1 MGQSSSTP
9 SRNERASSS
18 SSSPHSSPNVN
29 SNSRSFPHDPMARS
43 ASPRHPSS
51 QPSSLQSP
59 SPSSPS
65 LPPPSST
72 SRVLRSVT
80 ERRRRTNLFSSFYP
94 LLSRSSSSTTTNN
107 NNNNNNNNSNNGSS
121 SPEAT
126 TSEIPAS
133 NPSSLVRSTRTPPP
147 VPSGRTPRGLH
158 RVQRLHDEP
167 IRSYHSS
174 RASSLVAVPSPD
186 RTERVENMDVDP
198 VSGPL
203 PPPST
208 AQSDVIMAPSHP
220 TESTVSNPSATP
232 TEPFDTTNTHAFESL
247 LVGLSNP
254 RGTSISSSLLPIR
267 PDSDDEDFYNR
278 EDQDFSRPGRQP
290 SRGRPGPDLVADLIQ
305 HQFAQHES
313 STPYHP
319 ATTPRE
325 PTQTVAP
332 QQELN
337 NSDASVER
345 REPTEIPSAAQH
357 RRRLRSSSLRG
368 VMGFQ
373 PTGTVSDDPMSTITT
388 PDNSERTEATRPS
401 VDRAPFI
408 PSQLHFLTRLLTDIS
423 RGPEGE
429 GRDSPTGPD
438 VSSNSSST
446 QDDEATPPRRRPPT
460 TIRLIQVGGLGFG
473 RPRETG
479 SGVETTTTTGETTGE
494 TTEAGSTMT
503 GTTGTTGDTA
513 NGSTTGLNPST
524 GDGTAPGSGSEET
537 TGEGARLEEAMGEA
551 FIVFLSSPNTEP
563 ESETE
568 NTREG
573 RPRAPWV
580 VVSFS
585 GAYLS
590 SLMAGAVNEG
600 VSYEDLWMLSN
611 LIGPARPITTTQEA
625 INSAGFHVGQYEHEV
640 QGMRGCSTLG
650 DGSRCLVCMSEYEEG
665 EDMRALKCRHGF
677 HQECI
682 DKWLTT
688 GANKCPICRAAAVDS
703 ESEAP
708 VPEVGVEE

>member
-1 MGQSSSTP
+1 
-9 SRNERASSS
+9 
-18 SSSPHSSPNVN
+18 
-29 SNSRSFPHDPMARS
+29 
-43 ASPRHPSS
+43 
-51 QPSSLQSP
+51 
-59 SPSSPS
+59 
-65 LPPPSST
+65 
-72 SRVLRSVT
+72 
-80 ERRRRTNLFSSFYP
+80 
-94 LLSRSSSSTTTNN
+94 
-107 NNNNNNNNSNNGSS
+107 
-121 SPEAT
+121 
-126 TSEIPAS
+126 
-133 NPSSLVRSTRTPPP
+133 
-147 VPSGRTPRGLH
+147 
-158 RVQRLHDEP
+158 
-167 IRSYHSS
+167 
-174 RASSLVAVPSPD
+174 
-186 RTERVENMDVDP
+186 MDVDP
-198 VSGPL
+198 VPRPL
-203 PPPST
+203 PLPST
-208 AQSDVIMAPSHP
+208 AQSDVVMAPSHP
-220 TESTVSNPSATP
+220 TERSLPNPSTTP
-232 TEPFDTTNTHAFESL
+232 AESFDTTNTHAFENL

-267 PDSDDEDFYNR
+267 PDSDDEDVYNR
-278 EDQDFSRPGRQP
+278 EDQDFSRSGRQP

-305 HQFAQHES
+305 HQFAQHET
-313 STPYHP
+313 TPYHP

-325 PTQTVAP
+325 PMQTVEP

-337 NSDASVER
+337 NSTASVER

-373 PTGTVSDDPMSTITT
+373 PTGTVNDETMSTTT

-401 VDRAPFI
+401 VDRPPFM
-408 PSQLHFLTRLLTDIS
+408 PNQLHFLTRLLADIS
-423 RGPEGE
+423 RGLPEGE
-429 GRDSPTGPD
+429 GRDSPTGSD
-438 VSSNSSST
+438 VASNSANP
-446 QDDEATPPRRRPPT
+446 QDEATPPRRRHPT

-479 SGVETTTTTGETTGE
+479 GSVETTTAGETAGETTGE
-494 TTEAGSTMT
+494 TIETSSTMT
-503 GTTGTTGDTA
+503 DTTATTGDAT
-513 NGSTTGLNPST
+513 NGSTTGLNPS
-524 GDGTAPGSGSEET
+524 GGGSTAPGSGTEDAA
-537 TGEGARLEEAMGEA
+537 GEGARLEEAVGEA
-551 FIVFLSSPNTEP
+551 FIVFLSSPTTEP

-625 INSAGFHVGQYEHEV
+625 INSAGFHVGQFEHEV

-688 GANKCPICRAAAVDS
+688 GANKCPICRAAAVVSS

>member
-1 MGQSSSTP
+1 
-9 SRNERASSS
+9 
-18 SSSPHSSPNVN
+18 
-29 SNSRSFPHDPMARS
+29 
-43 ASPRHPSS
+43 
-51 QPSSLQSP
+51 
-59 SPSSPS
+59 
-65 LPPPSST
+65 
-72 SRVLRSVT
+72 
-80 ERRRRTNLFSSFYP
+80 
-94 LLSRSSSSTTTNN
+94 
-107 NNNNNNNNSNNGSS
+107 
-121 SPEAT
+121 
-126 TSEIPAS
+126 
-133 NPSSLVRSTRTPPP
+133 
-147 VPSGRTPRGLH
+147 
-158 RVQRLHDEP
+158 
-167 IRSYHSS
+167 
-174 RASSLVAVPSPD
+174 
-186 RTERVENMDVDP
+186 
-198 VSGPL
+198 
-203 PPPST
+203 
-208 AQSDVIMAPSHP
+208 MAPSHP
-220 TESTVSNPSATP
+220 TESPLSNPSATP

-278 EDQDFSRPGRQP
+278 EDQDFSRSGRHP

-325 PTQTVAP
+325 PMHTVEP

-337 NSDASVER
+337 NSTASVER
-345 REPTEIPSAAQH
+345 RELTEIPSAAQH

-373 PTGTVSDDPMSTITT
+373 PTGTTMGDDPMSATT
-388 PDNSERTEATRPS
+388 PENSERTEARS
-401 VDRAPFI
+401 NVDRPQFI
-408 PSQLHFLTRLLTDIS
+408 LSQLPFLTRLLTDIS
-423 RGPEGE
+423 RGLTPEGE
-429 GRDSPTGPD
+429 GQNSDSPTGPD
-438 VSSNSSST
+438 VATNSSST
-446 QDDEATPPRRRPPT
+446 QTDDEATPPRRRPHT
-460 TIRLIQVGGLGFG
+460 TIRLIQIGGLSFG
-473 RPRETG
+473 RPHETG
-479 SGVETTTTTGETTGE
+479 GVETADETNSDSTVTGSSTTG
-494 TTEAGSTMT
+494 ST
-503 GTTGTTGDTA
+503 TTGDTA
-513 NGSTTGLNPST
+513 NGYTTTGLNTTDLDPSS
-524 GDGTAPGSGSEET
+524 GSNGTAPGSGSEEDSA
-537 TGEGARLEEAMGEA
+537 GEGARREAMGEA
-551 FIVFLSSPNTEP
+551 FIMFLRGPNAEP

-568 NTREG
+568 STREG

-585 GAYLS
+585 GAYIS

-625 INSAGFHVGQYEHEV
+625 INSAGFHVGQFEHEV

-688 GANKCPICRAAAVDS
+688 GANKCPICRAAAVVTS

-708 VPEVGVEE
+708 VPQVGVEE